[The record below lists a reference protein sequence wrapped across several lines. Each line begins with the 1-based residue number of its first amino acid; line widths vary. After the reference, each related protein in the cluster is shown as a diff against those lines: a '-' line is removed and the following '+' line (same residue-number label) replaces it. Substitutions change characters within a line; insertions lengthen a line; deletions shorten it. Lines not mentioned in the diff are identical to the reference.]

1 VTEPE
6 TTMLAARLH
15 RLADEQTPTVDVVA
29 QVRAARER
37 HRRQRRAR
45 VAVLAVAT
53 AATALVAGTA
63 VTVNVLS
70 ADRGREVAGPGT
82 PTGTPTPSTAA
93 LPAGWEAR
101 TFQGVD
107 FAVPPGARSEDTFLD
122 VPVSSWTSGPTL
134 IWNGPQLTADAYS
147 SVSVMIADP
156 FQGGLPPRGG
166 GRSFTVPGA
175 EKAYGNIETTTMT
188 DGLGSAERVVVWL
201 ELLADDHLVQVDAM
215 FDGGDAGQRMAEQLI
230 DSISLTSTIGPPSTD
245 QALADERL
253 GNARLAAGVEALR
266 AALQARPRSLTAPAD
281 LTTCPQDTGAV
292 SAALGVP
299 LDYVGGSLPGDPGA
313 CEWSSGTS
321 AGNPADVISVS
332 IGFAAGWTM
341 EDVDAI
347 TPGQGCRRDF
357 LPMYTPAAVLDS
369 CPLQGTSTQWSL
381 YVPDSEGAGI
391 WMFTAFQGG
400 NQPVDGAAALA
411 AALDVAAS
419 TW

>member
-1 VTEPE
+1 VTEHD
-6 TTMLAARLH
+6 TSVLTARLH
-15 RLADEQTPTVDVVA
+15 TLAEELTPPVDVVA
-29 QVRAARER
+29 QVRGARER

-70 ADRGREVAGPGT
+70 ADRGREVAGP
-82 PTGTPTPSTAA
+82 STAA
-93 LPAGWEAR
+93 SPTAPPSGLPAGWEPR

-107 FAVPPGARSEDTFLD
+107 FAVPPGARSDDTFID
-122 VPVSSWTSGPTL
+122 VPVSSWTDGPLL
-134 IWNGPQLTADAYS
+134 IWNGPQLSTDAYS
-147 SVSVMIADP
+147 SVSVMIAEP

-188 DGLGSAERVVVWL
+188 DSVGPAERVVVWL
-201 ELLADDHLVQVDAM
+201 ELLADDHLVQVDAV
-215 FDGGDAGQRMAEQLI
+215 FDGGDRGRQMGQQLI
-230 DSISLTSTIGPPSTD
+230 DSLSLTPTIGLPSNEP
-245 QALADERL
+245 APAEERL
-253 GNARLAAGVEALR
+253 GNARLEAGVQALTAALR
-266 AALQARPRSLTAPAD
+266 ARPRSLTTPAD

-313 CEWSSGTS
+313 CEWSSGKSTG
-321 AGNPADVISVS
+321 AKQDYFSVG

-341 EDVDAI
+341 EDVHAV
-347 TPGQGCRRDF
+347 TPDQGCRRDF
-357 LPMYTPAAVLDS
+357 LPMYAPAAVLDS
-369 CPLQGTSTQWSL
+369 CPLQGASTQWNL
-381 YVPDSEGAGI
+381 YVPDSEGAGV
-391 WMFTAFQGG
+391 WMFTSFQGG
-400 NQPVDGAAALA
+400 NQPVDGPAALT